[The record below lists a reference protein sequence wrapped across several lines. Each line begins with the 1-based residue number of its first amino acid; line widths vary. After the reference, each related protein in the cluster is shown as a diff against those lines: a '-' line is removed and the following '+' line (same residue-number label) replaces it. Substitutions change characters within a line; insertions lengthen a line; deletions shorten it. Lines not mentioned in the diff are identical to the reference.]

1 MISLVEDF
9 NNVLHVDAIL
19 AVLDCES
26 DFMVAFG
33 CEVDGSPHQR
43 FSVLN
48 LSIVCLANSFMVFD
62 MP

>member
-1 MISLVEDF
+1 MSLVDDF
-9 NNVLHVDAIL
+9 NDVLHIDAVL

-33 CEVDGSPHQR
+33 CEVDGPPLQR
-43 FSVLN
+43 FSVLD
-48 LSIVCLANSFMVFD
+48 LPIVCLANSFMVFD

>member
-1 MISLVEDF
+1 MSLVEDF

-26 DFMVAFG
+26 DFMVAFR
-33 CEVDGSPHQR
+33 CEVDGSPLQR
-43 FSVLN
+43 FSVLD

-62 MP
+62 IP

>member
-1 MISLVEDF
+1 MSLVDDF
-9 NNVLHVDAIL
+9 NDVLYIDAVL
-19 AVLDCES
+19 AVLNCES

-33 CEVDGSPHQR
+33 CEVDGSPLQR
-43 FSVLN
+43 FSVLD